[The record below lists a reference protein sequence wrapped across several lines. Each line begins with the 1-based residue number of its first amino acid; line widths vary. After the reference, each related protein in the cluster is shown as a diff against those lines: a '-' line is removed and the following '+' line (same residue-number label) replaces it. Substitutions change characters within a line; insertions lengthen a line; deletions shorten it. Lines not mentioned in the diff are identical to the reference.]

1 MKFMVSENGKS
12 FVILELKE
20 AIEKYGISTDDMMTA
35 LETGAEIKS
44 PLIGSSIVVDEPFD
58 ED

>member
-1 MKFMVSENGKS
+1 MVSENGKS

-44 PLIGSSIVVDEPFD
+44 PLTGSSIVVDEPFD